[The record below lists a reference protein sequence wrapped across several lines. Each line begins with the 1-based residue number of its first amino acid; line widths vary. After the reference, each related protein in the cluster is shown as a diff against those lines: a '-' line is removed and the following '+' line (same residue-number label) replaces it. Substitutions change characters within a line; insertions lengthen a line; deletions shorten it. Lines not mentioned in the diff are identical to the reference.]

1 MCYNAR
7 IDSFKGVVYTG
18 RQSSKANKNM
28 YQLCREACG
37 FTRAGASEKLEWIS
51 DSRIEKIESGKTPA
65 TPEEV
70 VAMQKAYKKPNLCS
84 YYCARECAIGREN
97 GMKEYEEK
105 PVSEIVLDLLA
116 AHNKL
121 NSQKDRLIEI
131 TCDGKIDDD
140 AELKDFVAIQNEL
153 ERLIADAASLRLW
166 LDSKIADGNVDEA
179 KLRELRKQL

>member
-1 MCYNAR
+1 MV
-7 IDSFKGVVYTG
+7 FTG
-18 RQSSKANKNM
+18 RQSSRANKNI
-28 YQLCREACG
+28 YQLCREERG
-37 FTRAGASEKLEWIS
+37 LTRAGASEKLEWIS
-51 DSRIEKIESGKTPA
+51 DSRIEKIESGKSSA

-84 YYCARECAIGREN
+84 YYCAKECAIGKESRFREI
-97 GMKEYEEK
+97 EER
-105 PVSEIVLDLLA
+105 PVSETVLDLLA
-116 AHNKL
+116 ANNKL

-179 KLRELRKQL
+179 KLRQLREQNCKL

>member
-1 MCYNAR
+1 M
-7 IDSFKGVVYTG
+7 G

-37 FTRAGASEKLEWIS
+37 LTRAQASEKLEWIS
-51 DSRIEKIESGKTPA
+51 DSRIEKIESDKSPA

-84 YYCARECAIGREN
+84 YYCARECAIGRESRFC
-97 GMKEYEEK
+97 EVEEK

-116 AHNKL
+116 ANNKL

-131 TCDGKIDDD
+131 TCDGKIDDEGELRD
-140 AELKDFVAIQNEL
+140 FAEIHRELGRIISNANSLK
-153 ERLIADAASLRLW
+153 LW
-166 LDSKIADGNVDEA
+166 VDDRIADGNIDEA
-179 KLRELRKQL
+179 KFNEISKKL

>member
-7 IDSFKGVVYTG
+7 INYSEEFVYMG

-37 FTRAGASEKLEWIS
+37 LTRAQASEKLEWIS
-51 DSRIEKIESGKTPA
+51 DSRIEKIESDKSPA

-84 YYCARECAIGREN
+84 YYCARECAIGRESRFC
-97 GMKEYEEK
+97 EVEEK

-116 AHNKL
+116 ANNKL
-121 NSQKDRLIEI
+121 SSQKDRLIEI

-140 AELKDFVAIQNEL
+140 SELKDFVSIQNEL
-153 ERLIADAASLRLW
+153 ERLIADAASLKLW
-166 LDSKIADGNVDEA
+166 VDSKIADGNIDEN
-179 KLRELRKQL
+179 KLRELRGR